1 MNGFVIWLMILLG
14 LAEVMVKRRTVA
26 VGLVTAQAL
35 ILVGFAIS
43 EANSIDRLI
52 IAGALALRAFGL
64 AFLYIYLIRR
74 THEVTPV
81 IASIGPLSR
90 AGIAISLSLALIW
103 LFGSTTLVTP
113 DTSKAVLVLVVF
125 GVVTVITRRA
135 TLLQVLGIVLIE
147 NGLALSALVIPGGSS
162 LFIEIGVTL
171 DLILMSLVA
180 SAFHFRIFSE
190 FGTANAGALR
200 SLRD

>member
-1 MNGFVIWLMILLG
+1 MILLG

>member
-81 IASIGPLSR
+81 IASIRPLSR